1 MFLLWTFLPRR
12 CALQILRVCL
22 LNYSSKLTRNPIW
35 QLLIFCCSDENVPAI
50 DSLFSLQHVFHLGVN
65 QKSKSHPDAPFRRS
79 SNDEMEPTRAGEE
92 ALLAERSFTS
102 PPTILPHN
110 VMKRI
115 RQTRA
120 RVLHKHRRNDP
131 LCTQRHFVQACT
143 HAYSI
148 TNQLVPYITWTQTC
162 SSHRL
167 YANTVI
173 QHPSIIRKQTSHTHT
188 SHTDTWSRT
197 CIFKFLS
204 RDSRSSAQPYA
215 SAPERN
221 SRCLNWRQTPGNKKK
236 KKNIISKN

>member
-1 MFLLWTFLPRR
+1 MIKPQLTGELTHRNVFTNILCLKHLRIKVQSGETNPSEMFLLWTFLPRR

-35 QLLIFCCSDENVPAI
+35 QLLIFCCSDENVPTI
-50 DSLFSLQHVFHLGVN
+50 DLLFSLQHVFHLGVN

-79 SNDEMEPTRAGEE
+79 SDDEMEPTSAGEE

-131 LCTQRHFVQACT
+131 LCTQRH
-143 HAYSI
+143 
-148 TNQLVPYITWTQTC
+148 
-162 SSHRL
+162 
-167 YANTVI
+167 
-173 QHPSIIRKQTSHTHT
+173 
-188 SHTDTWSRT
+188 
-197 CIFKFLS
+197 
-204 RDSRSSAQPYA
+204 
-215 SAPERN
+215 
-221 SRCLNWRQTPGNKKK
+221 TPTL
-236 KKNIISKN
+236 